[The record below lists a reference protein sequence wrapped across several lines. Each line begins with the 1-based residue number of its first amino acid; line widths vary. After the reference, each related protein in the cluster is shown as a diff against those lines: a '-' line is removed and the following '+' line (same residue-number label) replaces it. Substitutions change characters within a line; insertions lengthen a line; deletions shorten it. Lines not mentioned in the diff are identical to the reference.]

1 MNYKKNNILL
11 CDISQLWLKNIS
23 SSVSETTYALYFA
36 NMENH
41 IFPYFQDM
49 TIAEIDR
56 ETIQLFINQKLQSG
70 RLDKKGGLSMSMVK
84 GLYHNIKSILQY
96 AKELDYQVQEIGQIR
111 FSQKQ
116 CKKISILDK
125 TQQKQLEQVIKND
138 MNIQKIGI
146 ILCLYTGIR
155 IGEVCALK
163 WEDIQFEKS
172 ILHIYKTICR
182 TKDFSESDRK
192 TKLIIKEPKSQ
203 HSIRDIPLGSTL
215 TTYLEKYRQDDNV
228 FILTGSPEKPLD
240 PRTYQNQ
247 FYRYLKRCNIQNVH
261 FHSLRHTFATN
272 WVMNGCDIKSL
283 SEILGHSDIS
293 ITMNKYVHPTTE
305 LKREGMKKLEENQ
318 KFLL

>member
-1 MNYKKNNILL
+1 MDRKKRFY
-11 CDISQLWLKNIS
+11 
-23 SSVSETTYALYFA
+23 VSETTYAIYYA
-36 NMENH
+36 NIKNH
-41 IFPYFQDM
+41 IEPYFQN
-49 TIAEIDR
+49 IPIS
-56 ETIQLFINQKLQSG
+56 QINTSMVNNFVTEKLERGKLNAS
-70 RLDKKGGLSMSMVK
+70 GGLSVERVK
-84 GLYHNIKSILQY
+84 VLYHILKDMLHYANSIGYTIQNIEEIRFPQKRLVQTSILT
-96 AKELDYQVQEIGQIR
+96 DM
-111 FSQKQ
+111 
-116 CKKISILDK
+116 
-125 TQQKQLEQVIKND
+125 QQKQLEQILYEDKTIRKLGV
-138 MNIQKIGI
+138 

-192 TKLIIKEPKSQ
+192 TKLIMKEPKSQ
-203 HSIRDIPLGSTL
+203 HSIQDIPLGSTL

-247 FYRYLKRCNIQNVH
+247 FYRYLKKCNIQNVH

-272 WVMNGCDIKSL
+272 WVMNGRDIKSL
-283 SEILGHSDIS
+283 SKILGHSDIS
-293 ITMNKYVHPTTE
+293 ITMNKYVYPTIE

-318 KFLL
+318 NFLL